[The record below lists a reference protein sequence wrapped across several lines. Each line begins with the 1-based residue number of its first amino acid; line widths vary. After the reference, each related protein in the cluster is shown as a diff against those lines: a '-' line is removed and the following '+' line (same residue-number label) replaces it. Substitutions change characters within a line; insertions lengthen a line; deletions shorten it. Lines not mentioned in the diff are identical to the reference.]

1 LAWNEKPERGKVTS
15 QIGDICEG
23 FDFGRLGSQNYYK
36 NMAAP
41 IIQPKHTGKVLTE
54 FLDFDP
60 ANPRLVE
67 DGIRNPTD
75 SQIIL
80 ALADTADLSE
90 VLESIAANGYVDIEP
105 MIAQRVG
112 DRWRV
117 LEGNRRLAAIRIL
130 QKPAL
135 AKGTGLSVPEISAQ
149 NLETLKEVTV
159 YAVESSDQAREYI
172 GFKHINGPHKWDA
185 IAKARF
191 AADWYRKERDSG
203 ITIEK
208 IARRLGDGHDTVV
221 RLVNGMFVLD
231 QAGSSKVYD
240 IKDRYPGKRF
250 AFSHLY
256 TALTRPGYRE
266 FLGLPEEWRA
276 SEPKPDPVPKKNL
289 ENLRRIL
296 LWLFGSKSDD
306 VKPVIISQNPDLK
319 FLSAVLANPRART
332 VMLLRNDL
340 REAHAQVERKG
351 ARFEGALVNAK
362 QEAEVAMSQ
371 IIGYDAEDSTLLEIG
386 HELRDTSE
394 QLYSSMLSI
403 NKKSATTK
411 KPAKPKGKK

>member
-1 LAWNEKPERGKVTS
+1 MDVPT
-15 QIGDICEG
+15 I
-23 FDFGRLGSQNYYK
+23 
-36 NMAAP
+36 AP
-41 IIQPKHTGKVLTE
+41 KQTGKVPTE

-67 DGIRNPTD
+67 VGIKNPTD
-75 SQIIL
+75 AEIIL

-90 VLESIAANGYVDIEP
+90 VVESVAANGYIDIEP
-105 MIAQRVG
+105 VIAQHVDG
-112 DRWRV
+112 RWRV

-130 QKPAL
+130 QTPTL
-135 AKGTGLSVPEISAQ
+135 AKGTGISVPKISVE
-149 NLETLKEVTV
+149 NLKTLKELTV
-159 YAVESSDQAREYI
+159 YAVSSPKQAREYI

-191 AADWYRKERDSG
+191 AADWYRNERDSG

-221 RLVNGMFVLD
+221 RLVNGMFILD
-231 QAGSSKVYD
+231 QAEKAKIYD

-276 SEPKPDPVPKKNL
+276 DDPKPDPVPKKDL
-289 ENLRRIL
+289 DNLRRVL
-296 LWLFGSKSDD
+296 LWLYGSKSDD
-306 VKPVIISQNPDLK
+306 VKPVITSQNPDLK
-319 FLSAVLANPRART
+319 YLSAVLASPRART
-332 VMLLRNDL
+332 LMLLRNDL

-371 IIGYDAEDSTLLEIG
+371 IIGYDPEDSTLLEIG
-386 HELRDTSE
+386 RELRDTSD
-394 QLYSSMLSI
+394 QLYSSMS
-403 NKKSATTK
+403 SMTK
-411 KPAKPKGKK
+411 KAAKPKGKK